1 MNNNVRRWLIIP
13 LIVACLY
20 WLFDGVLYFAS
31 SLFPSIQTWI
41 IIKTICLPLLA
52 VAAVTFIISNW
63 IKSKNDILIIG
74 FMATLAIWLLSS
86 FYMLFMSA
94 FSEKGMMPILGVA
107 WLILYFPMTAIM
119 AATYSGGLW
128 ALFTTTIILP
138 TATIILRIKLLKDLP
153 A

>member
-1 MNNNVRRWLIIP
+1 MNNNIRRWLISP

-31 SLFPSIQTWI
+31 SLFPSIKIWI
-41 IIKTICLPLLA
+41 IAKTICLPILS
-52 VAAVTFIISNW
+52 VAAITLITNTW
-63 IKSKNDILIIG
+63 TNSKKDILIIG
-74 FMATLAIWLLSS
+74 FMATLAIWLVSS

-94 FSEKGMMPILGVA
+94 FSEKGMMPILGVT
-107 WLILYFPMTAIM
+107 WLIIYFPMTAIM

-128 ALFTTTIILP
+128 GLFATTIMLP
-138 TATIILRIKLLKDLP
+138 TATIILRLKPPKDLS